1 MTTALLEINDFS
13 IKASTSDNNTYNE
26 CGFAHVTDSGIITGD
41 KGFEAFWRHPEK
53 CSNNYWLFLDQQ
65 PLKTNWKWARHNAD
79 LAYAQLDSTLKSI
92 GSPDEVVLCVSN
104 TISVEQMSLL
114 AGLLKAL
121 NISIKR
127 IVDLNLFAGLAM
139 RQSAWLIDMQLHQ
152 ATLTLVEKSISDDQ
166 EIFSIKESETLP
178 NFGFMHICNTIARDI
193 SKKLINNSRFDPM
206 HSSGSAQDL
215 FNQIKSNIN
224 EFEENNE
231 LNFQIKSPSGIVNI
245 TINPSELKNLF
256 KKELSK
262 INRKVVNSGDMFS
275 LKDSAHMLEKL
286 LDTSGNYLGLA
297 PSYDINAIEKLL
309 NTSQFDKNKLVKIN
323 AIKLAKAE
331 KSLPKTRTNHTA
343 THLLYDNHAWD
354 IRNEKS
360 IQYNNQGLQIKVGVD
375 KTFDLAFILKDGK
388 LEIYHQSSS
397 KEIVIPKTFKEG
409 EQIIID
415 NAKINLIKVENA

>member
-104 TISVEQMSLL
+104 TISVEQLSLL

-275 LKDSAHMLEKL
+275 LKNSAHMLEKL

-323 AIKLAKAE
+323 AIKLAKAK